1 MQVQSEKNTMSQKN
15 NNSKDNEK
23 SDFIDID
30 YQIEEADNNSSNS
43 SKEIELIEP
52 HLNAQ
57 SEDNELIKELKSL
70 YKQIE
75 EKDVQYEKIHSKY
88 LRALADY
95 ENLSKRTKSE
105 KTRII
110 KQANE
115 RILLKLIDLADT
127 FEKAEKEL
135 TTLDSV
141 TSEKA
146 IDGFKAVHKQFS
158 TILKNEGV
166 ERISS
171 LGEKFDPNFHEVIF
185 VKPDSNNSEDI
196 ILEEIQV
203 GYILNSELLRPV
215 KVVVSKKSTEKK

>member
-1 MQVQSEKNTMSQKN
+1 MSQKN

-23 SDFIDID
+23 SEFIDID
-30 YQIEEADNNSSNS
+30 YQIDEADSGPSNS
-43 SKEIELIEP
+43 SKEVELLEP
-52 HLNAQ
+52 HSNAQ
-57 SEDNELIKELKSL
+57 SAGNEFIEEIKGL

-75 EKDVQYEKIHSKY
+75 EKDSQYEKVHSQY

-95 ENLSKRTKSE
+95 ENLNKRTKSE
-105 KTRII
+105 KKRIL

-115 RILLKLIDLADT
+115 KILLKLIDLADT

-135 TTLDSV
+135 TNPDSLTL
-141 TSEKA
+141 EKA

-166 ERISS
+166 EKISS

-185 VKPDSNNSEDI
+185 VKPDSNNEEDI

-215 KVVVSKKSTEKK
+215 KVVVSKKITEKSDKK

>member
-1 MQVQSEKNTMSQKN
+1 MQVQNEKITMSQKN

-23 SDFIDID
+23 NEFIDID
-30 YQIEEADNNSSNS
+30 YQIEEADNDTSNS
-43 SKEIELIEP
+43 SKEIEPLEP
-52 HLNAQ
+52 HLNTQ
-57 SEDNELIKELKSL
+57 SAGNELIEEIKSL

-75 EKDVQYEKIHSKY
+75 EKDKQYEKIHSQY

-95 ENLSKRTKSE
+95 ENLNKRTKSE
-105 KTRII
+105 KSRII

-115 RILLKLIDLADT
+115 KILLKLIELADT

-135 TTLDSV
+135 TSPDSITLK
-141 TSEKA
+141 KA
-146 IDGFKAVHKQFS
+146 IDGFKAIHKQFS

-166 ERISS
+166 ERINS

-185 VKPDSNNSEDI
+185 VKPDSNNEEDI

-203 GYILNSELLRPV
+203 GYMLNSELLRPV
-215 KVVVSKKSTEKK
+215 KVVVTKKSTKKK